1 MSDLPAG
8 WEVRTSKSTGRE
20 YFFNRQTN
28 ASTWDRPTEA
38 ASDQVRASHLLVK
51 HCKSRRPASWKSDKI
66 TRSEEEALEI
76 LKGLEDKRAYFI
88 QQNTYMNGRGV
99 KKWNGMIPTCHHA
112 HIHAYLIILLVLL
125 LYRMLKGQL
134 RYNTI

>member
-8 WEVRTSKSTGRE
+8 WEVKTSKSTGRE

-28 ASTWDRPTEA
+28 ASSWDRPTEA

-51 HCKSRRPASWKSDKI
+51 HSKSRRPASWKSDKI

-76 LKGLEDKRAYFI
+76 LKGLEDKCAYFI
-88 QQNTYMNGRGV
+88 Q
-99 KKWNGMIPTCHHA
+99 
-112 HIHAYLIILLVLL
+112 
-125 LYRMLKGQL
+125 
-134 RYNTI
+134 